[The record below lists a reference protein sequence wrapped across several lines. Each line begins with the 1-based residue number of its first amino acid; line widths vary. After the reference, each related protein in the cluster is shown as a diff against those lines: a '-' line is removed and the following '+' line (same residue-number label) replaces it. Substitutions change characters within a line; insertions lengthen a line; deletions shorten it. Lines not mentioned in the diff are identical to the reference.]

1 MPEISSLY
9 SRAEIDENGLDKL
22 LLESKYGNP
31 QALDKLCRY
40 AYSRIYY
47 YLFYRVKNKEDAE
60 DLTSE
65 VVLKM
70 VKGLRNQHG
79 NFRAWIYKIAR
90 NALIDYYRKI
100 GRVQEISYEDL
111 SHTIPADE
119 NPKEIL
125 MIDRLK
131 EAITHL
137 TKEQA
142 DLITLKFI
150 QEYDNKEIAQIMG
163 KPIGAIKVL
172 QYRALKAL
180 REYFRKKGYEI
191 KD

>member
-9 SRAEIDENGLDKL
+9 SGAEIDENGFDKL

-31 QALDKLCRY
+31 EALDKLCRY

-79 NFRAWIYKIAR
+79 NFLAWIYKIAR

-111 SHTIPADE
+111 FHTIPADE

-142 DLITLKFI
+142 ELITLKFI

-163 KPIGAIKVL
+163 KSIGAIKVL

>member
-9 SRAEIDENGLDKL
+9 SGVEFDENGLDKL

-31 QALDKLCRY
+31 EPLDKLCRY

-79 NFRAWIYKIAR
+79 NFLAWIYKIAR
-90 NALIDYYRKI
+90 NALIDYYRKM
-100 GRVQEISYEDL
+100 GRVQEISYEAL
-111 SHTIPADE
+111 SHTIPVDE

-142 DLITLKFI
+142 ELITLKFI

-163 KPIGAIKVL
+163 KSIGAIKVL

>member
-9 SRAEIDENGLDKL
+9 SGAEIDENGLDKL

-31 QALDKLCRY
+31 VALDKLCRY

-79 NFRAWIYKIAR
+79 KFLAWIYKIAR

-100 GRVQEISYEDL
+100 GRVQEISYEEL
-111 SHTIPADE
+111 PAEIHGDE

-142 DLITLKFI
+142 ELITLKFI

-163 KPIGAIKVL
+163 KSIGAIKVL

-180 REYFRKKGYEI
+180 REHFRKKGYEI